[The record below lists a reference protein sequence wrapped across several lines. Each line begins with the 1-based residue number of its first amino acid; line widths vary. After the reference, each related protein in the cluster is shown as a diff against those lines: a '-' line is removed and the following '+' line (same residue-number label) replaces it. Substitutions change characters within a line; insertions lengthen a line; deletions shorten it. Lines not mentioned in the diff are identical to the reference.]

1 MTSDLTLYAIWKD
14 PVDVTLNMNGGSG
27 ANIISSAK
35 YSNGNFYFTFP
46 EVESTKEGYVLA
58 GWATSE
64 TAVSPSCKTGSTVL
78 VDKSTTYYAV
88 WIQPTGVTVNVS
100 VKEVTSPDDV
110 SLTYDENSHILKA
123 ALDGTNSFVWFIDG
137 KTIEYTGAS
146 FNIYELTEG
155 LHTVMV
161 ANLSGSKSAT
171 AVVTVTKQ

>member
-1 MTSDLTLYAIWKD
+1 M
-14 PVDVTLNMNGGSG
+14 
-27 ANIISSAK
+27 
-35 YSNGNFYFTFP
+35 
-46 EVESTKEGYVLA
+46 
-58 GWATSE
+58 
-64 TAVSPSCKTGSTVL
+64 
-78 VDKSTTYYAV
+78 
-88 WIQPTGVTVNVS
+88 
-100 VKEVTSPDDV
+100 TSPDDV